1 MQDKQAAAAS
11 RPTLAAIPAAAAPVR
26 DLGNALI
33 VVLLLV
39 WVLTL
44 FLPTTLSMASIWERS
59 ETFAHG
65 YVVFPIFLYLLWRE
79 RQALAGIDRKRYLPA
94 LLGVAGS
101 GAIWFIGER
110 VNAAVVSQ
118 MAMVAMI
125 PFSVWAVLGTRV
137 ASALC
142 IPLAFLFFA
151 VPFGDFLVPP
161 LMNWTADFTVAAIKA
176 SGVPV
181 YREGNNLLIPSGRW
195 SVVEACSGIRYLIA
209 SLMVGCLYAYLS
221 YRSTKRRVLFIVASI
236 LVPIVANW
244 LRAYM
249 IVMLGHLSNN
259 RIAVGVDH
267 LIYGWVFFGIVMAL
281 LFWVGSRWRE
291 DNMPLP
297 ASTVAPSAPS
307 RTGPPRTGVWPMLLA
322 VVALTAIWP
331 TVEAYQDRSAK
342 REAFTLSRI
351 SSNNGWTGASGASGA
366 LPDWRPDVAGAS
378 AELRQTFAKN
388 GRDVGLHIAFF
399 RNQTND
405 AKAITSSN
413 QIVNTSNAFWAQVS
427 TETIDTT
434 VDGKSFSAQATEV
447 AGSHRRLAV
456 SQWFWVDGH
465 ETSSEYLAKFY
476 QVLAVLQGRGDP
488 VAWVI
493 AYTPADNGM
502 AGAMSTLREFTVDMH
517 GPINELLRQAA
528 TR

>member
-1 MQDKQAAAAS
+1 METS
-11 RPTLAAIPAAAAPVR
+11 
-26 DLGNALI
+26 LI

-39 WVLTL
+39 WVLL
-44 FLPTTLSMASIWERS
+44 LYLPTTLSMISIWGRS

-79 RQALAGIDRKRYLPA
+79 REALANVERTRCLPA
-94 LLGVAGS
+94 LLGVAGA
-101 GAIWFIGER
+101 GAVWFIGER

-118 MAMVAMI
+118 MAMIAMI
-125 PFSVWAVLGTRV
+125 PFAVWAVLGTRV

-161 LMNWTADFTVAAIKA
+161 LMDWTADFTVAAIKA

-209 SLMVGCLYAYLS
+209 SFMVGCLYAYLS
-221 YRSTKRRVLFIVASI
+221 YRSPVRRVLFIVASI
-236 LVPIVANW
+236 VVPIVANW

-249 IVMLGHLSNN
+249 IVMLGHLSSN

-281 LFWVGSRWRE
+281 LFWIGSRWRE
-291 DNMPLP
+291 DDLSRCPHP
-297 ASTVAPSAPS
+297 AL
-307 RTGPPRTGVWPMLLA
+307 RRHPPRERLRRPARLA
-322 VVALTAIWP
+322 DAARRSC
-331 TVEAYQDRSAK
+331 ADRDMADARGLSGSR
-342 REAFTLSRI
+342 REARQALDASHRFPPS
-351 SSNNGWTGASGASGA
+351 NGWTGASGG
-366 LPDWRPDVAGAS
+366 LPDWRPDVSGAS
-378 AELRQTFAKN
+378 AELRQTFVEGTDATS
-388 GRDVGLHIAFF
+388 AFTLRSF
-399 RNQTND
+399 GTRRTD
-405 AKAITSSN
+405 AKAITSTN
-413 QIVNTSNAFWAQVS
+413 QLVTHQQRAL
-427 TETIDTT
+427 D
-434 VDGKSFSAQATEV
+434 
-447 AGSHRRLAV
+447 AGRHGYGRRDHRREEFQRAGPQKLPAGRRRLAV
-456 SQWFWVDGH
+456 WQWFWVDGH

-476 QVLAVLQGRGDP
+476 QVLSVLQGRGDP

-502 AGAMSTLREFTVDMH
+502 AGAMSTLHEFTVDMR
-517 GPINELLRQAA
+517 GPIDAVLRQAA
-528 TR
+528 AR

>member
-1 MQDKQAAAAS
+1 MRK
-11 RPTLAAIPAAAAPVR
+11 
-26 DLGNALI
+26 I
-33 VVLLLV
+33 VVLLLL
-39 WVLTL
+39 WVLL
-44 FLPTTLSMASIWERS
+44 LYLPTTLSMAAIWERS

-79 RQALAGIDRKRYLPA
+79 RDALAGIERQRYLPA

-118 MAMVAMI
+118 LAMVAMV

-181 YREGNNLLIPSGRW
+181 YREGNNLLIPTGRW

-221 YRSTKRRVLFIVASI
+221 YRSTRRRLLFILASFI
-236 LVPIVANW
+236 VPIIANW

-259 RIAVGVDH
+259 TIAVGVDH

-291 DNMPLP
+291 DDLPLP
-297 ASTVAPSAPS
+297 VSSTLP
-307 RTGPPRTGVWPMLLA
+307 PPRSLTALPATRAWPMVLA

-331 TVEAYQDRSAK
+331 TVEAYQDRGAK
-342 REAFTLSRI
+342 REAFTLPRI
-351 SSNNGWTGASGASGA
+351 SMNAGWTPASGG
-366 LPDWRPDVAGAS
+366 LPDWRPDVGGAS

-388 GRDVGLHIAFF
+388 GRHVGLHIAYF

-405 AKAITSSN
+405 IKAITSAN
-413 QIVNTSNAFWAQVS
+413 QIVNTSNVFWAQAS
-427 TETIDTT
+427 TETVDMTI
-434 VDGKSFSAQATEV
+434 DGKRFSAQATEL
-447 AGSHRRLAV
+447 AGNQRRLAV
-456 SQWFWVDGH
+456 LQWFWVDGR

-493 AYTPADNGM
+493 AYTPADNGI
-502 AGAMSTLREFTVDMH
+502 ATATATLREFTVDMR

-528 TR
+528 NP

>member
-1 MQDKQAAAAS
+1 MQDKHAAIAP
-11 RPTLAAIPAAAAPVR
+11 RPTLAANPTTGLPV
-26 DLGNALI
+26 GNLESTLI

-39 WVLTL
+39 WVLL
-44 FLPTTLSMASIWERS
+44 LYLPTSLSMISIWERS

-79 RQALAGIDRKRYLPA
+79 RKALANVERSRYWPA
-94 LLGVAGS
+94 LLGVAGA
-101 GAIWFIGER
+101 GAIWFIGEK

-125 PFSVWAVLGTRV
+125 PFAVWAVLGTRV

-151 VPFGDFLVPP
+151 VPFGDFLVPR
-161 LMNWTADFTVAAIKA
+161 LMDWTADFTVAAIKA

-221 YRSTKRRVLFIVASI
+221 YRSPVRRGLFIVASI
-236 LVPIVANW
+236 VVPIIANW

-249 IVMLGHLSNN
+249 IVMLGHLSGN

-291 DNMPLP
+291 DDLP
-297 ASTVAPSAPS
+297 VRATDAAPPPPPQTAS
-307 RTGPPRTGVWPMLLA
+307 PPARPWPMLLG

-331 TVEAYQDRSAK
+331 ALEAYQDRGASPANF
-342 REAFTLSRI
+342 ELPRI
-351 SSNNGWTGASGASGA
+351 SANNGWTSGSRG
-366 LPDWRPDVAGAS
+366 LPDWRPDISGAS
-378 AELRQTFAKN
+378 AELRQSFAKD

-399 RNQTND
+399 RDQTKD
-405 AKAITSSN
+405 AKAITSTN
-413 QIVNTSNAFWAQVS
+413 QLVNTSNVLWAQVGMDTVS
-427 TETIDTT
+427 ATIE
-434 VDGKSFSAQATEV
+434 GKSFSARSAEF
-447 AGSHRRLAV
+447 AGGPRRLAAW
-456 SQWFWVDGH
+456 QWFWVDGH
-465 ETSSEYLAKFY
+465 ETSNEYLAKFY
-476 QVLAVLQGRGDP
+476 QVLSVLQGHGDP

-502 AGAMSTLREFTVDMH
+502 ASAVATLREFTVDMR
-517 GPINELLRQAA
+517 GPINAMLRQAA
-528 TR
+528 TP

>member
-1 MQDKQAAAAS
+1 
-11 RPTLAAIPAAAAPVR
+11 
-26 DLGNALI
+26 
-33 VVLLLV
+33 
-39 WVLTL
+39 
-44 FLPTTLSMASIWERS
+44 
-59 ETFAHG
+59 
-65 YVVFPIFLYLLWRE
+65 
-79 RQALAGIDRKRYLPA
+79 
-94 LLGVAGS
+94 
-101 GAIWFIGER
+101 
-110 VNAAVVSQ
+110 
-118 MAMVAMI
+118 
-125 PFSVWAVLGTRV
+125 
-137 ASALC
+137 
-142 IPLAFLFFA
+142 
-151 VPFGDFLVPP
+151 
-161 LMNWTADFTVAAIKA
+161 
-176 SGVPV
+176 
-181 YREGNNLLIPSGRW
+181 
-195 SVVEACSGIRYLIA
+195 
-209 SLMVGCLYAYLS
+209 
-221 YRSTKRRVLFIVASI
+221 
-236 LVPIVANW
+236 
-244 LRAYM
+244 
-249 IVMLGHLSNN
+249 
-259 RIAVGVDH
+259 
-267 LIYGWVFFGIVMAL
+267 MAL

-291 DNMPLP
+291 DDVPIP
-297 ASTVAPSAPS
+297 TPSVAPSTPT
-307 RTGPPRTGVWPMLLA
+307 RTALPATRAWPMLLA

-331 TVEAYQDRSAK
+331 AVEAYQDRGAK
-342 REAFTLSRI
+342 REAFTLPRTSP
-351 SSNNGWTGASGASGA
+351 NNGWAGASGT

>member
-1 MQDKQAAAAS
+1 MQDKHAATAS
-11 RPTLAAIPAAAAPVR
+11 RPALAGIPTAATPGR
-26 DLGNALI
+26 DPGNALI
-33 VVLLLV
+33 VVLLLA
-39 WVLTL
+39 WVLSL
-44 FLPTTLSMASIWERS
+44 YLPTTLSMIAIWARS

-79 RQALAGIDRKRYLPA
+79 REALANIERTPCLPA
-94 LLGVAGS
+94 LMGVAGA
-101 GAIWFIGER
+101 GAIWFIGAR

-118 MAMVAMI
+118 LAMIAMI
-125 PFSVWAVLGTRV
+125 PLSVWATLGTRI
-137 ASALC
+137 ASALW

-195 SVVEACSGIRYLIA
+195 SIVEACSGIRYLIA
-209 SLMVGCLYAYLS
+209 SLMVGSLYAYLS
-221 YRSTKRRVLFIVASI
+221 YRSPVRRLLFIVASFI
-236 LVPIVANW
+236 VPIIANW

-291 DNMPLP
+291 DDIPVP
-297 ASTVAPSAPS
+297 ASGVAPPIPS
-307 RTGPPRTGVWPMLLA
+307 RTALPATRAWPMLLA

-331 TVEAYQDRSAK
+331 TLEAYQDRGTK
-342 REAFTLSRI
+342 REAVTLPQI
-351 SSNNGWTGASGASGA
+351 ASNNGWTDAAGG

-378 AELRQTFAKN
+378 AELRQTFAKS

-399 RNQTND
+399 RNQSND
-405 AKAITSSN
+405 AKAITSAN
-413 QIVNTSNAFWAQVS
+413 QLVKTSNERWGQVG
-427 TETIDTT
+427 TETVDTT
-434 VDGKSFSAQATEV
+434 IDGKTFSAQATEV
-447 AGSHRRLAV
+447 AGRRQRLAV
-456 SQWFWVDGH
+456 WQWFWVDGR

-476 QVLAVLQGRGDP
+476 QVLSVLQGRGDP

-493 AYTPADNGM
+493 AYTPADSGM
-502 AGAMSTLREFTVDMH
+502 AGAMSALHEFTADMR
-517 GPINELLRQAA
+517 GPINAALRQAA
-528 TR
+528 AP

>member
-1 MQDKQAAAAS
+1 MQDDDAAAAA
-11 RPTLAAIPAAAAPVR
+11 RPALATIPASAATFR

-39 WVLTL
+39 WVLAL
-44 FLPTTLSMASIWERS
+44 YLPTTLSMVSIWARS

-79 RQALAGIDRKRYLPA
+79 REALAALERKPYLPA
-94 LLGVAGS
+94 LLGVAGA
-101 GAIWFIGER
+101 GAVWFIGER

-118 MAMVAMI
+118 LAMVAMI
-125 PFSVWAVLGTRV
+125 PLSAWAVLGTRV
-137 ASALC
+137 ASALF

-181 YREGNNLLIPSGRW
+181 YREGNNLMIPSGRW
-195 SVVEACSGIRYLIA
+195 AIVEACSGIRYLIA
-209 SLMVGCLYAYLS
+209 SLMVGFLYAYLS
-221 YRSTKRRVLFIVASI
+221 YRSRVRRVLFIAASFI
-236 LVPIVANW
+236 VPIIANW

-259 RIAVGVDH
+259 TIAVGVDH

-291 DNMPLP
+291 DDIPVTAP
-297 ASTVAPSAPS
+297 QAAPTPRPRVASPTT
-307 RTGPPRTGVWPMLLA
+307 RVWPMLLA

-331 TVEAYQDRSAK
+331 SLEAYQHRGAK
-342 REAFTLSRI
+342 REGFTLAPI
-351 SSNNGWTGASGASGA
+351 SATNGWTGAPGAI
-366 LPDWRPDVAGAS
+366 PQWRPDVAGAS
-378 AELRQTFAKN
+378 AELRQTFSKS

-405 AKAITSSN
+405 TKAITSAN
-413 QIVNTSNAFWAQVS
+413 QLVNTSNTLWAQAG
-427 TETIDTT
+427 TETVDTT
-434 VDGKSFSAQATEV
+434 IDGQSFSAQATEI
-447 AGSHRRLAV
+447 AGNRRRLAV
-456 SQWFWVDGH
+456 WQWFWVDGH

-476 QVLAVLQGRGDP
+476 QVLSVLQGRGDP

-493 AYTPADNGM
+493 AYTPADNGT
-502 AGAMSTLREFTVDMH
+502 AGAMSALREFAVDMR
-517 GPINELLRQAA
+517 GPINALLRQAA
-528 TR
+528 TQ

>member
-1 MQDKQAAAAS
+1 MQDKHAAAAP
-11 RPTLAAIPAAAAPVR
+11 RPTLAAIPAAAAAPVR
-26 DLGNALI
+26 DFGNALI

-39 WVLTL
+39 WVPVLY
-44 FLPTTLSMASIWERS
+44 LPTTLSMAAIWERS

-79 RQALAGIDRKRYLPA
+79 RDALAGIERKPYLPA

-101 GAIWFIGER
+101 GAIWYIGER
-110 VNAAVVSQ
+110 VNAVVVSQ
-118 MAMVAMI
+118 LAMVAMI
-125 PFSVWAVLGTRV
+125 PLSVWAVLGTRV

-181 YREGNNLLIPSGRW
+181 YREGNNLLIPTGRW

-291 DNMPLP
+291 DDLPLP
-297 ASTVAPSAPS
+297 ASSVAPVAPS
-307 RTGPPRTGVWPMLLA
+307 RTAAPAARAWPMLLA

-331 TVEAYQDRSAK
+331 TVEAYQDRGAK
-342 REAFTLSRI
+342 REALTLPRI
-351 SSNNGWTGASGASGA
+351 SANAGWTVSSGG

-388 GRDVGLHIAFF
+388 GRVVGLHIAFF

-405 AKAITSSN
+405 AKAITSTN
-413 QIVNTSNAFWAQVS
+413 QIVNTSNVLWAQVS
-427 TETIDTT
+427 TDTIDITT
-434 VDGKSFSAQATEV
+434 DGKSFSVQALEI

-502 AGAMSTLREFTVDMH
+502 AGAMSTLREFTVDMR